1 MTQIIAIYGKTCSL
15 KTDVSREVSRM
26 TGFKVTNRG
35 ELATTKAKVAALPTA
50 AHLSEEV
57 HREVDEETLR
67 IAAMD
72 EELLIME
79 SGFIDHVLKDHNNV
93 FFVHLGSRNDVR
105 VERWDKRKE
114 EGGGRTRQLGESV
127 AERDKEDA
135 GLRIKLYGSEPSGV
149 EPALDIDTSDRSA
162 DDVAVQI
169 LENFQ
174 AESGVQVVPTGKP
187 EMDKSAA
194 KGVRPGASSGVVKS
208 YNPNRAPFGG
218 YVTDDKSGQDIF
230 VHKSAL
236 GSGVTALE
244 RGQRID
250 FNIVE
255 DGFGG
260 FKAIDVKSAA

>member
-15 KTDVSREVSRM
+15 KTDVSREISRM

-50 AHLSEEV
+50 AHLSEEA
-57 HREVDEETLR
+57 HREVDRETLR

-79 SGFIDHVLKDHNNV
+79 SAFIDNVLKDHDNV
-93 FFVHLGSRNDVR
+93 FFVHLSSRDDVR
-105 VERWDKRKE
+105 VQRWDKRKE

-127 AERDKEDA
+127 AARDREDA
-135 GLRIKLYGSEPSGV
+135 ELRVRLYGNEPGGV
-149 EPALDIDTSDRSA
+149 KPAVDIDTSDRSA
-162 DDVAVQI
+162 EDVAAQI
-169 LENFQ
+169 LDNFH
-174 AESGVQVVPTGKP
+174 AESGVQLVPTCKP

-194 KGVRPGASSGVVKS
+194 TGVRPGASSGVVKS

-218 YVTDDKSGQDIF
+218 YVTDDKSGQDVF
-230 VHKSAL
+230 LHKSAL
-236 GSGVTALE
+236 SSGAAALE
-244 RGQRID
+244 KGQRID